1 MLPSFSWG
9 ARSSSYAGQ
18 IMLQHHRWEF
28 PKPIEEN
35 LGKSWHLSFKLINW
49 VHIRP
54 TEFRPATIKTNHD
67 WHFAVFSLHRMLL
80 LADVAQ
86 HPVANSSSILCTHNC
101 YSWKVAMCFAKWEHA
116 SYRGLSRTT
125 LKSPILFCFHF
136 PIGRFCSVERPSQG
150 CLPSEWSVKHD
161 AACANAFGTTP
172 PSSTASMTGLCRDA
186 PHCET
191 QPGESGQ

>member
-1 MLPSFSWG
+1 M
-9 ARSSSYAGQ
+9 
-18 IMLQHHRWEF
+18 
-28 PKPIEEN
+28 EEN
-35 LGKSWHLSFKLINW
+35 QGKSWYLSFKLINC

-54 TEFRPATIKTNHD
+54 TEFRPATTTIMID
-67 WHFAVFSLHRMLL
+67 ISLFFSLHRMLL

-86 HPVANSSSILCTHNC
+86 HSVANPSSVLWTHNC
-101 YSWKVAMCFAKWEHA
+101 YSWKVAMCLAEWEHA
-116 SYRGLSRTT
+116 SYCGLSGTT
-125 LKSPILFCFHF
+125 FKSPILFCFHF
-136 PIGRFCSVERPSQG
+136 PIGRFCGVERPSQG

-161 AACANAFGTTP
+161 AAGANAFGTTP